1 LPCFLK
7 ALGSECVAEEGTRSW
22 EDVPADGQVIVG
34 IREVGEARSSGIS
47 GNNTD
52 TEPKRSEKLS
62 GMKKDAD
69 AIAMGKILR
78 CIHQNRIMLL
88 TKTVLDHRRRHPK
101 TALMSLPVLD
111 ECNRVMPRMA

>member
-1 LPCFLK
+1 MADLRCALPCFLK

-22 EDVPADGQVIVG
+22 KDVPADGQVIVG

-78 CIHQNRIMLL
+78 
-88 TKTVLDHRRRHPK
+88 
-101 TALMSLPVLD
+101 
-111 ECNRVMPRMA
+111 